1 MKKVCFG
8 VLGVCMA
15 MGFSVG
21 TAAQEHSEAMKTPPK
36 VLTVTREFL
45 KPGKNGTPHDK
56 TESAFVTA
64 MRDAKWPSY
73 YFGLDSLSGKLRSVF
88 LTGYDSFDA
97 WEKDVHAQQKNGKL
111 AAALDRA
118 YAEDAPLLDSV
129 DQSVWFFREDQS
141 HHPTTDIGTAR
152 MMELSVYRVKPG
164 HEAEWDA
171 IVKLVKDA
179 YAKGVEGH
187 WDMFQMVYGGG
198 PAYVVITPLKDG
210 AEIDR
215 NWAAGKKFEEA
226 MGAEGMRK
234 LGELSASSIESSET
248 NLFAINPK
256 ISYVPDDVAKSAPEF
271 WRPKE

>member
-1 MKKVCFG
+1 MKKVCSG
-8 VLGVCMA
+8 VLGMCMA
-15 MGFSVG
+15 VGFSLG
-21 TAAQEHSEAMKTPPK
+21 AAAQEQSGAKMGPPK

-45 KPGKNGTPHDK
+45 RPGKNGTPHDK
-56 TESAFVTA
+56 TESAFVAA

-97 WEKDVHAQQKNGKL
+97 WEKDAHAQQKNVKL

-118 YAEDAPLLDSV
+118 YAEDGPLLDSV

-141 HHPTTDIGTAR
+141 HHPTTDIGSAR

-198 PAYVVITPLKDG
+198 PAYVVITPLKNG

-248 NLFAINPK
+248 NLFVINPK

>member
-1 MKKVCFG
+1 MKKLCVG
-8 VLGVCMA
+8 VVSLCLAAACCVVA
-15 MGFSVG
+15 
-21 TAAQEHSEAMKTPPK
+21 AAQEKGPMSGPPK

-45 KPGKNGTPHDK
+45 KPGKNGAPHDK
-56 TESAFVTA
+56 TESEFVAA

-73 YFGLDSLSGKLRSVF
+73 YFGLDSLSGKVRSIF

-97 WEKDVHAQQKNGKL
+97 WEKDVRAQQKNPKL
-111 AAALDRA
+111 ASALDRA
-118 YAEDAPLLDSV
+118 YADDAPLLDSV

-141 HHPTTDIGTAR
+141 HHPTTEIGSAR

-179 YAKGVEGH
+179 YAKGLEGH
-187 WDMFQMVYGGG
+187 WDMFQNAYGGG
-198 PAYVVITPLKDG
+198 PAYVAITPLKGG

-215 NWAAGKKFEEA
+215 NWASGKKFEEA

-234 LGELSASSIESSET
+234 LGELSAASIESIEH
-248 NLFAINPK
+248 NLFVINPK
-256 ISYVPDDVAKSAPEF
+256 MSYVPDDVAKAAPEF